1 MKKSLRMFK
10 GALAAMVSLSLTA
23 GAAAA
28 QDSPDPIRMVLNDW
42 TGQLISTQLMGGAL
56 KRKGLNVEYI
66 QADAM
71 AQFVGLK
78 SGDLDVQMEVWA
90 TTQKDVKDEAV
101 ESGQVEDLG
110 DSGMNAKEEWWYPLY
125 MKEKCPGLPNWEALK
140 EPACVEAFSTAETAP
155 KGRYL
160 GAPVTWG
167 GFDEER
173 VEALGLDFEVVHA
186 GTDAALFAEL
196 ESAYQRKAPIILWVY
211 SPHWVPAVYQGEY
224 IQFPPY
230 TEDCYK
236 QERYDCAKPSGP
248 ISKVAWSGVA
258 KKWPTAHD
266 AIKKFQISSEE
277 MNSLIKRVD
286 VDKEPLEKVV
296 SGWLDA
302 NEARWQQ
309 WFQ

>member
-1 MKKSLRMFK
+1 
-10 GALAAMVSLSLTA
+10 
-23 GAAAA
+23 
-28 QDSPDPIRMVLNDW
+28 
-42 TGQLISTQLMGGAL
+42 
-56 KRKGLNVEYI
+56 
-66 QADAM
+66 
-71 AQFVGLK
+71 
-78 SGDLDVQMEVWA
+78 MEVWA
-90 TTQKDVKDEAV
+90 TTQKDLKNEAV

-110 DSGMNAKEEWWYPLY
+110 ESGMNAKEEWWYPLY

-224 IQFPPY
+224 IEFRPTRGLLQGRALRLR
-230 TEDCYK
+230 
-236 QERYDCAKPSGP
+236 QAQRP
-248 ISKVAWSGVA
+248 IWKVAWSGVA

-266 AIKKFQISSEE
+266 AIKKFQISSDE
-277 MNSLIKRVD
+277 MNGLIKRVD